1 MLVLQPSKEQDT
13 EIDARQFYLPL
24 VNMSSD
30 VGNIPIT
37 DYFRM
42 NCLEY
47 APVSDAARSHIN
59 KLKALGIE
67 PDEWRDYFSRPV
79 LGIATTHNYIELAK
93 WLVEEGVPL
102 ENDRY
107 ALPW

>member
-1 MLVLQPSKEQDT
+1 MC
-13 EIDARQFYLPL
+13 I
-24 VNMSSD
+24 
-30 VGNIPIT
+30 
-37 DYFRM
+37 
-42 NCLEY
+42 
-47 APVSDAARSHIN
+47 
-59 KLKALGIE
+59 
-67 PDEWRDYFSRPV
+67 RDSSRPV